1 MSAPLPHPPADVN
14 AGGDGGAPARRAVVR
29 WAWRL
34 FRREWRQQ
42 LLVLTLLTIAVAA
55 TILGAAIGTN
65 APPPSAA
72 GFGTADHLALVQA
85 PPDQIGTNIAALRQH
100 FGTVDV
106 IEEQQLSTGTAA
118 GAVLRA
124 QDPDGPYGA
133 PMLALRT
140 GRYPT
145 GAGEVAMT
153 QSLARTYGLHVG
165 DEWSYAGQTRR
176 LVGIVENP
184 QNLLD
189 DFALVAPGQVSRP
202 DRATVLFDASGTALA
217 AYRPVTGVSIQVPR
231 GQGLSP
237 AYVVLAFAIFGLVFV
252 GLVAVAGFAV
262 LAQRRLRAL
271 GMLSSL
277 GATDTA
283 VRLVMIA
290 NGVVVGTVSATVGGV
305 LGLVAWI
312 AYVPRFSES
321 VHHRVTW
328 SQLPWWLVVAALLL
342 AVATAVLAA
351 RRPARAVSRLS
362 VMAALSGRP
371 AAGPAVH
378 RSALPGAIIL
388 PAGLLMIAASGGWG
402 STNSPLQLGGLLVT
416 VVGLLLLAPA
426 GVALLGRLAGR
437 APLAA
442 RLALRDLARYRTRS
456 GAALAAVSFAV
467 FTAVII
473 VLLTN
478 GRYADP
484 IDYAGPNL
492 PANQLLVRPGS
503 PDLGPD
509 GPGVGPG
516 APAPG
521 AGGPG
526 SGAGGPGP
534 KAGPGTPQ
542 QADPAA
548 VAAAVQTVAA
558 TLHTTDVL
566 PLQDTGLRLGAGNRG
581 DPGTIWLAT
590 PEVLRHYGI
599 DPAGIRPDTV
609 LLSSRGGLAGVG
621 NLELFHGADHAPY
634 QHPAVQLDRALPTG
648 ASQPNLLL
656 TEYGARLLNV
666 EPVPAGWL
674 IQTPDALTDGQINAA
689 RQVALAGTLMIE
701 TKSGAASAGEVR
713 TAATAGGVLLAL
725 GVLAMSVG
733 LIRSEA
739 ARDLRTLAAAGAS
752 SWVRRRVS
760 AATAGGLG
768 LLGAVSGMVVGYL
781 AAIALF
787 HSQLSQRLGDVPVL
801 DLVLILVG
809 LPLAAAL
816 GSWLLAGREPAVIA
830 RRAIE

>member
-1 MSAPLPHPPADVN
+1 MSAALPHEPVDVT
-14 AGGDGGAPARRAVVR
+14 AGGNGGAPARRAVVR

-42 LLVLTLLTIAVAA
+42 LLVLALLTVAVAA

-72 GFGTADHLALVQA
+72 GYGIADHLALVQA
-85 PPDQIGTNIAALRQH
+85 PPEQVGTDIATLQQH
-100 FGTVDV
+100 FGAVDV
-106 IEEQQLSTGTAA
+106 IEEQQLSTGTTA

-124 QDPDGPYGA
+124 QDPHGPYGA
-133 PMLALRT
+133 PMLALRS

-153 QSLARTYGLHVG
+153 QSLARTYGLHAG
-165 DEWSYAGQTRR
+165 DEWSYAGQTRQ
-176 LVGIVENP
+176 LVGTVENP

-202 DRATVLFDASGTALA
+202 DRATVLFDASGDALTA
-217 AYRPVTGVSIQVPR
+217 YQPPTGVSIMTPT

-252 GLVAVAGFAV
+252 GLVAVAGFSV

-277 GATDTA
+277 GATDKA
-283 VRLVMIA
+283 VRLVMIS
-290 NGVVVGTVSATVGGV
+290 NGAVVGIVGAGAGGV
-305 LGLVAWI
+305 LGLAAWI
-312 AYVPRFSES
+312 AYAPRFSNS
-321 VHHRVTW
+321 VHHRVAWT
-328 SQLPWWLVVAALLL
+328 QLPWWLVVAALLL

-351 RRPARAVSRLS
+351 RRPARTASRLS

-371 AAGPAVH
+371 EAGQAVH
-378 RSALPGAIIL
+378 RSAVPGAVVL
-388 PAGLLMIAASGGWG
+388 PVGLLMIWYSGGWG
-402 STNSPLQLGGLLVT
+402 STNSALQLGGLLVT
-416 VVGLLLLAPA
+416 VVGLLLLAPI
-426 GVALLGRLAGR
+426 GVALLGRLAGLVPV
-437 APLAA
+437 AS

-473 VLLTN
+473 VLLAT
-478 GRYADP
+478 GRFADP
-484 IDYAGPNL
+484 VDYAGPNL
-492 PANQLLVRPGS
+492 PANQMLVRPGG
-503 PDLGPD
+503 PDLGP
-509 GPGVGPG
+509 GG
-516 APAPG
+516 PAPH
-521 AGGPG
+521 AIGPDT
-526 SGAGGPGP
+526 A
-534 KAGPGTPQ
+534 TPPQ
-542 QADPAA
+542 PDPVAEAA
-548 VAAAVQTVAA
+548 TVHTVAAA
-558 TLHTTDVL
+558 LHTIDVL

-599 DPAGIRPDTV
+599 DPASIKPDTV
-609 LLSSRGGLAGVG
+609 LLTSRHGLDNVA
-621 NLELFHGADHAPY
+621 NLKLFRGKDHAPY
-634 QHPAVQLDRALPTG
+634 QHPKVQRSAALPTG

-656 TEYGARLLNV
+656 TEYGARLLTV
-666 EPVPAGWL
+666 EPSPAAWL
-674 IQTPDALTDGQINAA
+674 IQAPNELTDGQINVA
-689 RQVALAGTLMIE
+689 RQLALAGTLMIE
-701 TKSGAASAGEVR
+701 TKSGAASADEVR
-713 TAATAGGVLLAL
+713 TVATGGGILLAL

-739 ARDLRTLAAAGAS
+739 ARDLRTLAATGAS

-768 LLGAVSGMVVGYL
+768 LVGAVWGMSAGYL
-781 AAIALF
+781 VAIALF
-787 HSQLSQRLGDVPVL
+787 HTQISQRLSGVPVL
-801 DLVLILVG
+801 DLVLILAG
-809 LPLAAAL
+809 LPLAAAI
-816 GSWLLAGREPAVIA
+816 GSWVLAGREPPVIA